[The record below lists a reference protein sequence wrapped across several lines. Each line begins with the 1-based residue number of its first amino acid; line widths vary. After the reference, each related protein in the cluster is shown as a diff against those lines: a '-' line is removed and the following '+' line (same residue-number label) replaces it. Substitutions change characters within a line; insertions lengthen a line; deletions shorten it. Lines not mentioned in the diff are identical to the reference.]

1 MECVAKRGETYGLA
15 LNFTKV
21 ESMPVNCE
29 HIFVDPHGNPIQS
42 KTKLKYLGAHIAADG
57 SIDSELGQKLGIAAC
72 DFKKLQQVWSH
83 SKLSRQFK
91 FQIYIACIVQKL
103 LYGLEG
109 AWVNTAG
116 KRKLD
121 GFHARCLRKI
131 GGISPAFISRV
142 SNAFVLKQFSA
153 HPLSKILL
161 ERQLM
166 YFGHVARSDHDS
178 VLRQSLFKEG
188 FVLYA
193 PKLKRGRP
201 RDTWDRKILQE
212 ALIMTGSIEKLKTQ
226 LSSTVVSACGQ
237 IRTTWKDA
245 VRHHCRKGL
254 IINY

>member
-1 MECVAKRGETYGLA
+1 MKYEEIRGNTNEEIRGNTTKYEETRG
-15 LNFTKV
+15 NTK
-21 ESMPVNCE
+21 
-29 HIFVDPHGNPIQS
+29 
-42 KTKLKYLGAHIAADG
+42 KYEEIR
-57 SIDSELGQKLGIAAC
+57 IN
-72 DFKKLQQVWSH
+72 

-109 AWVNTAG
+109 AWINTAG

-121 GFHARCLRKI
+121 GFHAKCLRKI
-131 GGISPAFISRV
+131 VGISPAFISRV

-153 HPLSKILL
+153 QPLNKILL

-166 YFGHVARSDHDS
+166 YFGHVACSDHDS
-178 VLRQSLFKEG
+178 VLRQALFKEG
-188 FVLYA
+188 FVLHES
-193 PKLKRGRP
+193 KLKRGRP
-201 RDTWDRKILQE
+201 RDIWGRKIFQE

-226 LSSTVVSACGQ
+226 LTSTVVSSCGQ